1 MKRNRNIT
9 PRRPLWTPD
18 DSTWPEA
25 WDTIKTV
32 ESLRMHLQTA
42 IKLELSTIPPYLCAL
57 YSIKDGSNLDAAR
70 IIRSV
75 VVEEMLHMI
84 MACNILNAI
93 GGSPKVNTEEFVP
106 TYPAPLLQSAGGIT
120 LNLRKFSSAAIE
132 SFLQIERPAENC
144 APPRGDKFNSIGQFY
159 EAIRYALV
167 DLNKEKNIFTGKAA
181 KQVTPEHYYG
191 SGGKLIPVYNL
202 NDALLAI
209 DEIVGQG
216 EGIAGSVHDGD
227 AGAFDQEKEVA
238 HYFRFNEIMQGKEY
252 KEGDTS
258 ESGPTG
264 EPVTVDWSEVY
275 NMKLNP
281 KIKDYQGHPELLAAA
296 NDCNKSYMRLLD
308 NIQEGCSGKP
318 EVLERGIHIMYELK
332 KQALGL
338 MKIPLGKNEF
348 AGPTFEYIKDR

>member
-1 MKRNRNIT
+1 MERNRSIID
-9 PRRPLWTPD
+9 RRPLWTPE

-32 ESLRMHLQTA
+32 EKLRMHLQTA
-42 IKLELSTIPPYLCAL
+42 IQLELSTIPPYLCAL
-57 YSIKDGSNLDAAR
+57 YSIKDGINLESAR

-84 MACNILNAI
+84 MACNLLNAI
-93 GGSPKVNTEEFVP
+93 GGEPQVNTKEFVP
-106 TYPAPLLQSAGGIT
+106 TYPSPLLQSDKNIT

-132 SFLQIERPAENC
+132 SFLQIEHPAEKC
-144 APPRGDKFNSIGQFY
+144 APPKGDKFNSIGQFY
-159 EAIRYALV
+159 EAIRYALI
-167 DLNKEKNIFTGKAA
+167 DLNNEKNIFTGKAA

-191 SGGKLIPVYNL
+191 SGGKLIPVYGL

-216 EGIAGSVHDGD
+216 EGIAGSVNDGD
-227 AGAFDQEKEVA
+227 PGAFDQEKEVA

-252 KEGDTS
+252 KKGDTS
-258 ESGPTG
+258 KSGPTG
-264 EPVTVDWSEVY
+264 ESIAVDWCGMH

-281 KIKDYQGHPELLAAA
+281 KIKDYQGRPELLAAA
-296 NDCNKSYMRLLD
+296 NDFNKSYMRLLD
-308 NIQEGCSGKP
+308 NIQKGCSGEP

-338 MKIPLGKNEF
+338 MKIELGNNEF